1 MLELTQAEILA
12 YVGANVRRRRASKL
26 TQQELEAL
34 TGFSVQ
40 YIRKIERGRV
50 NVNLDTIRRLA
61 NALDVAPG
69 VLLRKAKLPPAKP
82 GRPRKRRSRRR
93 T

>member
-1 MLELTQAEILA
+1 MLELTQAEIFA
-12 YVGANVRRRRASKL
+12 YVGANVRRRRASKF

-50 NVNLDTIRRLA
+50 NVNLDTLRRLA

-69 VLLRKAKLPPAKP
+69 ILLRKAKLPPAKP